1 MIEFSHVSKL
11 FGAQKAVND
20 LNLNFQEGS
29 FSVLIGT
36 SGSGKSTTLK
46 MINRLVEHDSGEIR
60 FAGEEIRS
68 LPVLELRR
76 RMGYAIQSIG
86 LFPHWSV
93 AQNIATV
100 PQLQKWSRARID
112 DRIDELMT
120 LLGLESN
127 LRERYPHQLSGGQQQ
142 RVGVARALAA
152 DPQVLLMDEPFGAL
166 DPVTRGALQQEMTR
180 IHRLLGRTIVLVTHD
195 IDEALRLAEHLV
207 FGIAVTRPWGA
218 EFRPL
223 VETIA
228 AVGQTFPPVAVLAIA
243 VPVIGFGLQ
252 PAIIALILYG
262 VLPVLQATLAGLG
275 AIDASVTEV
284 AKGMGMSRGQRLR
297 KVELP
302 LAAPVILAGVRTS
315 VIINIGTATIAST
328 VGASTLGTPIIIGL
342 SGFNT
347 AYVIQGALLVAL
359 AAIIADR
366 LFERLVQAL
375 SQHAK

>member
-1 MIEFSHVSKL
+1 MAQNGSALARTSLGSGFWLPYSQPL
-11 FGAQKAVND
+11 FAALFPQLPRPVYQQESFAALALAHFWLVGISSLFAVI
-20 LNLNFQEGS
+20 
-29 FSVLIGT
+29 IGT
-36 SGSGKSTTLK
+36 
-46 MINRLVEHDSGEIR
+46 
-60 FAGEEIRS
+60 
-68 LPVLELRR
+68 
-76 RMGYAIQSIG
+76 
-86 LFPHWSV
+86 
-93 AQNIATV
+93 
-100 PQLQKWSRARID
+100 
-112 DRIDELMT
+112 
-120 LLGLESN
+120 
-127 LRERYPHQLSGGQQQ
+127 
-142 RVGVARALAA
+142 
-152 DPQVLLMDEPFGAL
+152 GA
-166 DPVTRGALQQEMTR
+166 
-180 IHRLLGRTIVLVTHD
+180 
-195 IDEALRLAEHLV
+195 
-207 FGIAVTRPWGA
+207 GIAVTRPWGA